1 MLATLPTWYGM
12 ETVQA
17 VNPAKVDDVR
27 AALAVREDAMK
38 TASIASG
45 ATIVLGAI
53 ALVIVGVSVFITP
66 NVKRGGED
74 SEVAFSAFASL
85 AALLLPVM
93 LGAVLIAGALGWA
106 VFFVLQ
112 GIANSRLLKAAHGH
126 TRDSTELAYLHHGAA
141 ATDEGD
147 WEAAGLLDEAEKL
160 QDKADG
166 IRYGYTDLAD
176 HRASEVTGLEREAKA
191 KAKRRRATSL
201 LDPAPRL
208 ATR

>member
-74 SEVAFSAFASL
+74 SMAFSTFASL

-93 LGAVLIAGALGWA
+93 LGAVLIAGALGGA

-112 GIANSRLLKAAHGH
+112 GITNSRLLKATHGH
-126 TRDSTELAYLHHGAA
+126 TRDSTGLAYLHHGAA
-141 ATDEGD
+141 ATDEGG
-147 WEAAGLLDEAEKL
+147 WEAAGLLDEAEEL
-160 QDKADG
+160 QEKADG
-166 IRYGYTDLAD
+166 IRYGYADLAD
-176 HRASEVTGLEREAKA
+176 HRASEVTSLEREA